1 MSHFS
6 GNDLYTSTKPSV
18 TTPFPI
24 FDKAINETA
33 NPPNIKST
41 T

>member
-6 GNDLYTSTKPSV
+6 GNDLYTSINPSV

-33 NPPNIKST
+33 NPPNIKRT